1 MDLFV
6 KPRKRENIDAHNAYI
21 LGSDFT
27 SLVTA
32 CYLLRDGSLK
42 GEHIHVI
49 DSVDSFHHYE
59 SYLSFVD
66 NRSLYLW
73 DILRSIPSIETEG
86 LTVLDEMTYLNHDAP
101 MKTIHNIQ
109 LSDQLI
115 SELVHFFFTSDEQL
129 EGKQVKDVFSQDFM
143 ESDFYYYW
151 HALFPVNDAYSFKV
165 TLHRYMHILT
175 TQCMISPKYCVYES
189 VIVPIIEYLEAHTNG
204 TNYAYIGGG
213 VSLPYNI
220 QEA

>member
-1 MDLFV
+1 
-6 KPRKRENIDAHNAYI
+6 
-21 LGSDFT
+21 
-27 SLVTA
+27 
-32 CYLLRDGSLK
+32 
-42 GEHIHVI
+42 
-49 DSVDSFHHYE
+49 
-59 SYLSFVD
+59 
-66 NRSLYLW
+66 
-73 DILRSIPSIETEG
+73 
-86 LTVLDEMTYLNHDAP
+86 
-101 MKTIHNIQ
+101 
-109 LSDQLI
+109 
-115 SELVHFFFTSDEQL
+115 
-129 EGKQVKDVFSQDFM
+129 M